1 MRQPLI
7 NKHFIHIPCYL
18 LRQLDSFPLL
28 LQIAL
33 FETAINQKR
42 QAFRLPEKLIMALP
56 YLIKHIYNSGTEE
69 VIRRG
74 KKIHALGNVELVEYD
89 ELMANVVFRVKD
101 DGYATFYKVHI
112 NQFKDPKTLS
122 LRCSC
127 PYNLSEICR
136 HKAGALFYLQDLLD
150 RNQLGEKET
159 SYDQKHTVVKMKQL
173 DLKLIR
179 MLSAPESFEKAENYL
194 RSNRSNILEAKDE
207 RVLAELEYEGQLYKI
222 LLQKNEERNFD
233 TSCACKTDQAHPLCV
248 HKVIVLLQLLHNYG
262 PGYFDTIRNWDK
274 EKNKL
279 LALYGYSLSD
289 DLTGKFEFTYTD
301 GKPFLRVLD
310 TTIKRVSLNPAA
322 DLRPKPVEEA
332 APVAAAAEPLPEEE
346 EINER
351 ELQKL
356 GVVITFNETQYPYLQ
371 FDAVQ
376 GDADESL
383 TRYTGKA
390 ARLDLGRFVNT
401 EQFSEDDKITLQ
413 QLRKLLPAE
422 VSRYL
427 DRNSPFSGIWENII
441 QQHDDELPEETRH
454 LINEYLHPKIQK
466 LFAELSTGNFVFYL
480 PQGKPFTTANIQQA
494 ELATEPISPDFE
506 VNYQNGIYEVACRVK
521 LPLADLNVSE
531 NESRSPMLFQYHN
544 QFFTWKRTEDIMIIE
559 QFQKDGKVRIPAE
572 QWAAQLQQFILPL
585 SKEYNVHFGN
595 VQKEEVKDI
604 RPEVKVMLREK
615 GEYLLFQPVFTY
627 KGYDVRST
635 DKEKVILPVADKL
648 YVIQR
653 NLEAEREFVHKIE
666 SLHSHFIRPQEG
678 DTLALKGTEVL
689 KNNWFFLFV
698 DAVKEMNI
706 PVFGFDALKNFRFN
720 TAKPSTKIYISSNTD
735 WFDAKVEIHFGDQ
748 KVTVDE
754 VKRALGN
761 KQQFVQLEDGTLGIL
776 PEEWIK
782 KYSLLFRVGEGKSG
796 NMKLSK
802 YHFSVIEELYLQRD
816 EEELFFQL
824 EEKYE
829 RLKSNHSIKEVPA
842 PAHLKKI
849 LRPYQES
856 GFQWL
861 NYLREVQWGGILAD
875 DMGLGKTIQALS
887 FLHHLKEENGSLKA
901 LVVCPTTLMYN
912 WQNEI
917 KKFTPG
923 ISFYVHHG
931 GGRTRENLA
940 SHHAD
945 VIITTYGTLRSD
957 IKQFVEVS
965 FDYVVLDESQA
976 IKNPSSKVTKAAG
989 LIKAKNRLCLSG
1001 TPLQNNTFD
1010 IYAQM
1015 NFLNPGMLG
1024 SVEFFKQEFSIPI
1037 DKFGEKEQKEH
1048 LRKLL
1053 YPFILRRT
1061 KEQVAKDL
1069 PEKQEMVLFC
1079 EMGDEQRR
1087 IYDAFRNDYRDKI
1100 LGVVDNQGIQKSQLT
1115 ILQGLMKLRQICDSP
1130 AIVKDEE
1137 KFPNASVKLEEIG
1150 REITENISNHKALVF
1165 SQFLGMLSLIKEK
1178 MKELGVDYEYFD
1190 GSSTVAERERAIER
1204 FQNDEN
1210 CRVFLISLKAGG
1222 VGLNLTAAD
1231 YVYIVDPWWNPAVE
1245 QQAIDRTHRIGQ
1257 TKNIFAYRMICTD
1270 TVEDKILK
1278 LQERKRSLAR
1288 ELITDDEGFVKSLTR
1303 EDVEYLF
1310 S

>member
-1 MRQPLI
+1 
-7 NKHFIHIPCYL
+7 
-18 LRQLDSFPLL
+18 
-28 LQIAL
+28 
-33 FETAINQKR
+33 
-42 QAFRLPEKLIMALP
+42 MALP

-89 ELMANVVFRVKD
+89 DLMGNVIFRVKD

-112 NQFKDPKTLS
+112 TQFKDPKTLS

-136 HKAGALFYLQDLLD
+136 HKAGALFHLQDMLDKNLLGD
-150 RNQLGEKET
+150 KET
-159 SYDQKHTVVKMKQL
+159 IYDQKHTVVKMKQL
-173 DLKLIR
+173 ELKLIR
-179 MLSAPESFEKAENYL
+179 MLSAQESFDAAENYL

-207 RVLAELEYEGQLYKI
+207 KVIAELDYEDQVRRVVI
-222 LLQKNEERNFD
+222 QKNEERNFD
-233 TSCACKTDQAHPLCV
+233 TSCNCQSDTEHPLCV
-248 HKVIVLLQLLHNYG
+248 HKNIVLLQLLHNYG
-262 PGYFDTIRNWDK
+262 PNYFDSIRNWDK

-289 DLTGKFEFTYTD
+289 DLKGKFEFTYTD

-310 TTIKRVSLNPAA
+310 TSIKRVALNPATEP
-322 DLRPKPVEEA
+322 RPKPVEPVPAIA
-332 APVAAAAEPLPEEE
+332 ATASTDVEEE
-346 EINER
+346 EPAR
-351 ELQKL
+351 SLLKL
-356 GVVITFNETQYPYLQ
+356 GVVITENELQYPYIQ
-371 FDAVQ
+371 MDAVQ
-376 GDADESL
+376 GEPDEEQRKYISK
-383 TRYTGKA
+383 TI
-390 ARLDLGRFVNT
+390 RLDLGKFVNT
-401 EQFSEDDKITLQ
+401 EVLNEDDKVLLQ
-413 QLRKLLPAE
+413 QLRKLMPGE
-422 VSRYL
+422 VGRYL
-427 DRNSPFSGIWENII
+427 NRNSPFSGIWENII
-441 QQHDDELPEETRH
+441 QQHTDELPEETRH
-454 LINEYLHPKIQK
+454 LINEYLHPKIKK
-466 LFAELSTGNFVFYL
+466 LFAELAPSPFVFYL
-480 PQGKPFTTANIQQA
+480 PSQKTFTTANLRHA
-494 ELATEPISPDFE
+494 ELSEKFISPEFE
-506 VNYQNGIYEVACRVK
+506 VGYVNGKYEVDCRVK
-521 LPLADLNVSE
+521 LPLADLNIAE
-531 NESRSPMLFQYHN
+531 NESGSSMLFRYHD
-544 QFFTWKRTEDIMIIE
+544 QFFTWQRPEDIMLVE
-559 QFQKDGKVRIPAE
+559 KFMPSGKMTIAAE
-572 QWAAQLQQFILPL
+572 DWTVQLQQFVLPL
-585 SKEYNVHFGN
+585 SKEYNVHFTN
-595 VQKEEVKDI
+595 VQKEEVKDL
-604 RPEVKVMLREK
+604 RPEVKILLKEK
-615 GEYLLFQPVFTY
+615 GDYLLFQPVFNY
-627 KGYDVRST
+627 KGYDVRPT
-635 DKEKVILPVADKL
+635 DKEKIILPLADKL
-648 YVIQR
+648 LVIQR
-653 NLEAEREFVHKIE
+653 NTEIEKEFIRKIE
-666 SLHSHFIRPQEG
+666 SLHSGFIRPTEG
-678 DTLALKGTEVL
+678 NVLALKGTDVL
-689 KNNWFFLFV
+689 RNNWFFLFV
-698 DAVKEMNI
+698 DAVKDMNI
-706 PVFGFDALKNFRFN
+706 PVHGFEALKNFRFN
-720 TAKPSTKIYISSNTD
+720 TAKPSTKIFISSNTD
-735 WFDAKVEIHFGDQ
+735 WFDAKIEIQFGEQ
-748 KVTVDE
+748 KVTVEE
-754 VKRALGN
+754 VKKALTN
-761 KQQFVQLEDGTLGIL
+761 KQQFVQLDDGTLGIL

-782 KYSLLFRVGEGKSG
+782 KYSLLFRVGDGKSG

-802 YHFSVIEELYLQRD
+802 YHFSVIEELYMQRD
-816 EEELFFQL
+816 EEELFFKL

-829 RLKSNHSIKEVPA
+829 RIKGNHSIKEVPA
-842 PAHLKKI
+842 PAHLKAI

-875 DMGLGKTIQALS
+875 DMGLGKTVQALS
-887 FLHHLKEENGSLKA
+887 FLHYLKEENTTLKA
-901 LVVCPTTLMYN
+901 LVVCPTTLMFN

-917 KKFTPG
+917 RKFTP
-923 ISFYVHHG
+923 SLTYYVHHG
-931 GGRTRENLA
+931 GNRSRDTLGDPA
-940 SHHAD
+940 ID

-957 IKQFVEVS
+957 IKQFVDVS
-965 FDYVVLDESQA
+965 FDYVILDESQA
-976 IKNPSSKVTKAAG
+976 IKNPSSKVTRAAG
-989 LIKAKNRLCLSG
+989 LLKAKNRLCLSG

-1010 IYAQM
+1010 IFAQM

-1037 DKFGEKEQKEH
+1037 DKFGEKEQKDH

-1079 EMGDEQRR
+1079 EMGDEQRK
-1087 IYDAFRNDYRDKI
+1087 IYDAYRNDYRDRI
-1100 LGVVDNQGIQKSQLT
+1100 LGVVEEQGIQKSQLT

-1130 AIVKDEE
+1130 AIMKDEE

-1165 SQFLGMLSLIKEK
+1165 SQFLGMLALIKEK

-1190 GSSTVAERERAIER
+1190 GSSTVAEREKAIHR

-1278 LQERKRSLAR
+1278 LQERKRNLAKD
-1288 ELITDDEGFVKSLTR
+1288 LITDDEGFVKSLTK

>member
-1 MRQPLI
+1 
-7 NKHFIHIPCYL
+7 
-18 LRQLDSFPLL
+18 
-28 LQIAL
+28 
-33 FETAINQKR
+33 
-42 QAFRLPEKLIMALP
+42 MALP

-74 KKIHALGNVELVEYD
+74 KKIHALGNVELIEYD
-89 ELMANVVFRVKD
+89 DLMGNVIFRVKD
-101 DGYATFYKVHI
+101 DGYATFYKVHV

-122 LRCSC
+122 LRCTC

-136 HKAGALFYLQDLLD
+136 HKAGALFYLQDMLDKNLLGD
-150 RNQLGEKET
+150 KET
-159 SYDQKHTVVKMKQL
+159 VYDQKHTVVKMKQL

-179 MLSAPESFEKAENYL
+179 MLSAPESFEAAENYL
-194 RSNRSNILEAKDE
+194 RTGRSNILEAKDE
-207 RVLAELEYEGQLYKI
+207 KVKAELEYEGNLFR
-222 LLQKNEERNFD
+222 LVLQKNEERNFD
-233 TSCACKTDQAHPLCV
+233 TSCTCKSDAQHPLCV
-248 HKVIVLLQLLHNYG
+248 HKNIVLLQLLHNYG
-262 PGYFDTIRNWDK
+262 ANYFDSIRNWDK

-289 DLTGKFEFTYTD
+289 DLKGKFEFTYTD

-310 TTIKRVSLNPAA
+310 TSIKRVSTNPAA
-322 DLRPKPVEEA
+322 EPRPRPVEEA
-332 APVAAAAEPLPEEE
+332 PVAAEVITEEE
-346 EINER
+346 DIQKTV
-351 ELQKL
+351 LKL
-356 GVVITFNETQYPYLQ
+356 GIVVLENEQQYPYIQ
-371 FDAVQ
+371 IDAIQ
-376 GDADESL
+376 GETDEEL
-383 TRYTGKA
+383 TKYISKTV
-390 ARLDLGRFVNT
+390 RLDLAKFINT
-401 EQFSEDDKITLQ
+401 EVFSEDDKMLLQ
-413 QLRKLLPAE
+413 QLRKLMPGE

-427 DRNSPFSGIWENII
+427 NRNSPFSGIWENII
-441 QQHDDELPEETRH
+441 QQHTEELPEETRH
-454 LINEYLHPKIQK
+454 LINEYLHPKFQK
-466 LFAELSTGNFVFYL
+466 IFSELAGTPFVFYL
-480 PQGKPFTTANIQQA
+480 PPKKNFTTANLQKA
-494 ELATEPISPDFE
+494 ELVRNFISPEFE
-506 VNYQNGIYEVACRVK
+506 VNYTGGHYEVDCRVK
-521 LPLADLNVSE
+521 LPLADLNISE
-531 NESRSPMLFQYHN
+531 NECGSTLLFRYHD
-544 QFFTWKRTEDIMIIE
+544 QFFTWQRPEDIMLVE
-559 QFQKDGKVRIPAE
+559 KFLPTGKITIAADD
-572 QWAAQLQQFILPL
+572 WAAQLQQFLLPL
-585 SKEYNVHFGN
+585 SKEYQVHFTN

-604 RPEVKVMLREK
+604 KPEVKVMLKEK
-615 GEYLLFQPVFTY
+615 GDYLLFQPVFSY
-627 KGYDVRST
+627 RGYDIRML
-635 DKEKVILPVADKL
+635 DKEKIILPVADKL
-648 YVIQR
+648 LVIQR
-653 NLEAEREFVHKIE
+653 NLELEKDFIRKIE
-666 SLHSHFIRPQEG
+666 SLHSGFVRPVEG
-678 DTLALKGTEVL
+678 NVLALKGADVL

-706 PVFGFDALKNFRFN
+706 PVYGFEALKNFRFN
-720 TAKPSTKIYISSNTD
+720 TAKPSTRIFISSNTD
-735 WFDAKVEIHFGDQ
+735 WFDAKIEIQFGEQ
-748 KVTVDE
+748 KVTVEE
-754 VKRALGN
+754 VKKALSN
-761 KQQFVQLEDGTLGIL
+761 KQQFVQLDDGTLGIL

-782 KYSLLFRVGEGKSG
+782 KYSLLFRVGDGKAG

-802 YHFSVIEELYLQRD
+802 YHFSVIEELYMQRD

-829 RLKSNHSIKEVPA
+829 RIKDNHSIKPIPA
-842 PAHLKKI
+842 PAHLKAI

-875 DMGLGKTIQALS
+875 DMGLGKTVQALS
-887 FLHHLKEENGSLKA
+887 FLHHLKEENGNLKA
-901 LVVCPTTLMYN
+901 LVVCPTTLMFN

-917 KKFTPG
+917 EKFTPA
-923 ISFYVHHG
+923 IRYYVHHG
-931 GGRTRENLA
+931 GARSRDSLA
-940 SHHAD
+940 NGSWD

-957 IKQFVEVS
+957 IKQFVEVP
-965 FDYVVLDESQA
+965 FDYVILDESQA
-976 IKNPSSKVTKAAG
+976 IKNPSSKVTRAAG
-989 LIKAKNRLCLSG
+989 LLKAKNRLCLSG

-1010 IYAQM
+1010 IFAQM

-1037 DKFGEKEQKEH
+1037 DKFGEKEQKDH

-1079 EMGDEQRR
+1079 EMGDEQRK
-1087 IYDAFRNDYRDKI
+1087 IYDAYRNDYRDKI
-1100 LGVVDNQGIQKSQLT
+1100 MGVVEEQGIQKSQLT

-1130 AIVKDEE
+1130 AIMKDDE

-1165 SQFLGMLSLIKEK
+1165 SQFLGMLALIKEK

-1190 GSSTVAERERAIER
+1190 GSSTVAEREKAITR
-1204 FQNDEN
+1204 FQNDDN

-1278 LQERKRSLAR
+1278 LQERKRSLAKD
-1288 ELITDDEGFVKSLTR
+1288 LITDDEGFVKSLTR

>member
-1 MRQPLI
+1 
-7 NKHFIHIPCYL
+7 
-18 LRQLDSFPLL
+18 
-28 LQIAL
+28 
-33 FETAINQKR
+33 
-42 QAFRLPEKLIMALP
+42 MALP

-74 KKIHALGNVELVEYD
+74 KKIHALGHVELIEYD
-89 ELMANVVFRVKD
+89 DLMGAIVFRVKD
-101 DGYATFYKVHI
+101 DGYSTFYKVHI

-136 HKAGALFYLQDLLD
+136 HKAGALFHLQDLLD
-150 RNQLGEKET
+150 KNLLGDKET
-159 SYDQKHTVVKMKQL
+159 IYDQRHTVVKMKQL
-173 DLKLIR
+173 ELKLIR
-179 MLSAPESFEKAENYL
+179 MLSAQANFEAAENFL
-194 RSNRSNILEAKDE
+194 RSSRSNILEAKDE
-207 RVLAELEYEGQLYKI
+207 RILAELEFEGAPYKVVI
-222 LLQKNEERNFD
+222 QKNEERNFD
-233 TSCACKTDQAHPLCV
+233 TSCTCQSDTEHPLCV
-248 HKVIVLLQLLHNYG
+248 HKNIVLLQLLHNYG
-262 PGYFDTIRNWDK
+262 PNYFDSIRNWDK

-289 DLTGKFEFTYTD
+289 DLKGKFEFTYTD

-310 TTIKRVSLNPAA
+310 TSIKRVLLNQAA
-322 DLRPKPVEEA
+322 ENKPKPVETELSPSIA
-332 APVAAAAEPLPEEE
+332 VAEYEQNKTQL
-346 EINER
+346 
-351 ELQKL
+351 KL
-356 GVVITFNETQYPYLQ
+356 GIVITADALQYPYVQL
-371 FDAVQ
+371 DAVQ
-376 GDADESL
+376 GEADEEA
-383 TRYTGKA
+383 TKYVTKTVK
-390 ARLDLGRFVNT
+390 LDLTKFVNT
-401 EQFSEDDKITLQ
+401 EVFSENDKILLQ
-413 QLRKLLPAE
+413 QLRKLMPGE

-441 QQHDDELPEETRH
+441 QQHNDELPEETRH
-454 LINEYLHPKIQK
+454 LINEYLHPKFKKIFLDLQD
-466 LFAELSTGNFVFYL
+466 SPFVFYL
-480 PQGKPFTTANIQQA
+480 PSGKTFTTSNLLQA
-494 ELATEPISPDFE
+494 DLMAEFISPEFE
-506 VNYQNGIYEVACRVK
+506 VNYANGKYIIDCRIK
-521 LPLADLNVSE
+521 LPLADLNISE
-531 NESRSPMLFQYHN
+531 NETESAILFQYHN
-544 QFFTWKRTEDIMIIE
+544 QFFTWKRAEDIMLVE
-559 QFQKDGKVRIPAE
+559 KFLPTGKISIAAE
-572 QWAAQLQQFILPL
+572 DWAVQLQQFILPL
-585 SKEYNVHFGN
+585 SKEYNVHFTN
-595 VQKEEVKDI
+595 VQKEEI
-604 RPEVKVMLREK
+604 RDAKPEIKILLREK
-615 GEYLLFQPVFTY
+615 GEYLLFQPVFNY
-627 KGYDVRST
+627 RGHDIRST
-635 DKEKVILPVADKL
+635 DKEKIILPVADKL
-648 YVIQR
+648 LVIHR
-653 NLEAEREFVHKIE
+653 NLELENEFVKKIE
-666 SLHSHFIRPQEG
+666 SLHSGFVRPVEG
-678 DTLALKGTEVL
+678 NVLALRGAEVL
-689 KNNWFFLFV
+689 RNNWFFLFV
-698 DAVKEMNI
+698 DAAKEMNI
-706 PVFGFDALKNFRFN
+706 PVFGFEALKNFRFN
-720 TAKPSTKIYISSNTD
+720 TAKPSTKIFISSNTD
-735 WFDAKVEIHFGDQ
+735 WFDAKIEIQFGEQ
-748 KVTVDE
+748 KVTVEE
-754 VKRALGN
+754 VKKALGN

-782 KYSLLFRVGEGKSG
+782 KYSLLFRVGDGKSG
-796 NMKLSK
+796 SMKLSK

-816 EEELFFQL
+816 EEELFFKL

-829 RLKSNHSIKEVPA
+829 RLKGNHSIKEVPA
-842 PAHLKKI
+842 PAHLKEV

-887 FLHHLKEENGSLKA
+887 FIHHLKEEQGTLKA
-901 LVVCPTTLMYN
+901 LVVCPTTLMFN

-917 KKFTPG
+917 RKFTPSL
-923 ISFYVHHG
+923 SFYIHHG
-931 GGRTRENLA
+931 GSRSRNGLGSA
-940 SHHAD
+940 DID

-957 IKQFVEVS
+957 IKQFVDVS
-965 FDYVVLDESQA
+965 FDYVILDESQA
-976 IKNPSSKVTKAAG
+976 IKNPGSKVTKAAG
-989 LIKAKNRLCLSG
+989 LLKAKNRLCLSG

-1010 IYAQM
+1010 IFAQM

-1024 SVEFFKQEFSIPI
+1024 SVEFFKQEFSVPI
-1037 DKFGEKEQKEH
+1037 DKFGEKEQKDH

-1079 EMGDEQRR
+1079 EMGEEQRK
-1087 IYDAFRNDYRDKI
+1087 IYEAYRNDYRDKI
-1100 LGVVDNQGIQKSQLT
+1100 LGVVEDQGIQKSQLT

-1130 AIVKDEE
+1130 AIVKEE
-1137 KFPNASVKLEEIG
+1137 ERFPNVSVKLEEIG
-1150 REITENISNHKALVF
+1150 REITENISNHKALIF

-1190 GSSTVAERERAIER
+1190 GSSTVNEREKAITR

-1278 LQERKRSLAR
+1278 LQERKRNLAKD
-1288 ELITDDEGFVKSLTR
+1288 LITDDEGFVKSLTK